1 MFQNWLEGGSKGL
14 IFNMIVY
21 SYFLHLLTLKELNM
35 LRIFEGSSETF
46 DYQFDVDDCTQLHT
60 G

>member
-46 DYQFDVDDCTQLHT
+46 DYQFDVDEI
-60 G
+60 